1 MNMTDEEL
9 ARRLTDAYDA
19 RLDREHAAGGG
30 AHDAPLSDDGMRNA
44 KSNMQ
49 NSAAGK
55 EAQTIRAVPA
65 RRQRWRSAL
74 AAVLALCLLGSG
86 LLLLTRLRLNPA
98 APEQTE
104 GALPGPAETRAGSP
118 APTGA
123 AWEPTEAWYGGT
135 QNGQSGRNEPRKNYR
150 AETVNGKTYL
160 VMDREWEGDWE
171 LQSLVFPEAGT
182 EAPWME
188 RPASYTGG
196 IAQLLDYGGYTALCG
211 SLGLTQSY
219 SDRNAR
225 YFVYA
230 WAEPEQRCELK
241 LCALNRQ
248 GSRVLIWL
256 NKQAGPAEDG
266 KPVGAVLIAPLDPG
280 VTEFGLLPFVLN
292 EFQWGAI
299 QAQQPD
305 VKRIEEEEKP

>member
-1 MNMTDEEL
+1 MSMTDEEL

-19 RLDREHAAGGG
+19 RLDREHAAGGDT
-30 AHDAPLSDDGMRNA
+30 HDAPLSDKEMRNA
-44 KSNMQ
+44 KNNMQ
-49 NSAAGK
+49 NPAARE

-65 RRQRWRSAL
+65 RRQRWQTAI

-86 LLLLTRLRLNPA
+86 LLLLPRLRLNSA
-98 APEQTE
+98 APEQTQN
-104 GALPGPAETRAGSP
+104 GSPGPAETRAGYP

-123 AWEPTEAWYGGT
+123 AWEPTEARYGGA
-135 QNGQSGRNEPRKNYR
+135 QNGQSGRNEPGKNYR
-150 AETVNGKTYL
+150 AETVNGETYL

-171 LQSLVFPEAGT
+171 LQSLAFPEAGT

-196 IAQLLDYGGYTALCG
+196 VAQLLDYGGYTALCG

-230 WAEPEQRCELK
+230 WAEPEQRCALQLCDLK
-241 LCALNRQ
+241 RQ
-248 GSRVLIWL
+248 GSRVMVWL
-256 NKQAGPAEDG
+256 NKMALPAEG
-266 KPVGAVLIAPLDPG
+266 QESTGAVLIAPLDPG

-292 EFQWGAI
+292 ESQWDAI
-299 QAQQPD
+299 RTRQPD
-305 VKRIEEEEKP
+305 ANEEEEKP

>member
-19 RLDREHAAGGG
+19 RLDREHAAGGD
-30 AHDAPLSDDGMRNA
+30 AHDAPLSDKEMRNA
-44 KSNMQ
+44 KNNMQ
-49 NSAAGK
+49 NPAAGE
-55 EAQTIRAVPA
+55 EAQTIRDVPA
-65 RRQRWRSAL
+65 RRQRWQTAI

-86 LLLLTRLRLNPA
+86 LLLLPRLRLNSA
-98 APEQTE
+98 APEQTQN
-104 GALPGPAETRAGSP
+104 GSPGPAETRAGYP

-135 QNGQSGRNEPRKNYR
+135 QNGQSGRNEPGKNYR
-150 AETVNGKTYL
+150 AETVNGETYL

-171 LQSLVFPEAGT
+171 LQSLAFPEAGT

-196 IAQLLDYGGYTALCG
+196 VAQLLDYGGYTALCG

-230 WAEPEQRCELK
+230 WAEPEQRCALQLCDLK
-241 LCALNRQ
+241 RQ

-280 VTEFGLLPFVLN
+280 VTEFGRDTAGSRPAA
-292 EFQWGAI
+292 W
-299 QAQQPD
+299 QAQSQNTRQSPC
-305 VKRIEEEEKP
+305 